1 MVGGCGRRPRKR
13 WQGKA
18 PCCVPVYLSIGSR
31 RKDWRERGRDSSACD
46 WFLFEEGLYEFGEPV
61 SQGEEIVV
69 AYVPPVGQDM
79 DLQQGMR
86 RERGDVAGGNDG
98 VVGCCKDGES
108 GVQVVDLTGFDA
120 VGVKVFFNTAKVD
133 AAFCEAVCHIPDG
146 LNGLEGREIVK
157 FGKELLFFAQGVEP
171 AAAEIA
177 AQERMLVEQNTG
189 AAGVENRIDGN
200 GPSQIWD
207 WSQGMAQCHADCKT
221 AAEGCADEEKRSAC
235 GEKADLL
242 GDGVDFL
249 DQGGK
254 EDSPVEVVC
263 RPVVAQIETH
273 DIISCANQCA
283 AQD

>member
-1 MVGGCGRRPRKR
+1 MAGE
-13 WQGKA
+13 W
-18 PCCVPVYLSIGSR
+18 
-31 RKDWRERGRDSSACD
+31 RGRGSSVCD
-46 WFLFEEGLYEFGEPV
+46 WFLFEEGLYQFGETV

-86 RERGDVAGGNDG
+86 RERGDVVGGNDW

-120 VGVKVFFNTAKVD
+120 VGVKVFFHTVEVG

-177 AQERMLVEQNTG
+177 AQERMVVEENTG

-200 GPSQIWD
+200 GPAQIGD
-207 WSQGMAQCHADCKT
+207 RSTGMAQCHADRKT
-221 AAEGCADEEKRSAC
+221 AAEGCADEEKRFAC

-249 DQGGK
+249 D
-254 EDSPVEVVC
+254 
-263 RPVVAQIETH
+263 
-273 DIISCANQCA
+273 
-283 AQD
+283 